1 MNTTTAGL
9 DEEDDELVKDRHGEA
24 HNTATTCLRKT
35 KEKLD
40 EEDDELVKDGHRE
53 THEYGDGGS
62 PRERR

>member
-9 DEEDDELVKDRHGEA
+9 DKEDDELVKDRHGEA
-24 HNTATTCLRKT
+24 HKYSNDMFEED

>member
-1 MNTTTAGL
+1 MKKTTNSLKT
-9 DEEDDELVKDRHGEA
+9 DTVKLI
-24 HNTATTCLRKT
+24 NTATTCLRKT

-53 THEYGDGGS
+53 THEYGDNGS